1 MILFGSGYL
10 THELCLDTWG
20 LAVLFYTNIFLG
32 APGPQTQG
40 TGHFMDI
47 ASFIGIISGLSLI
60 ISAIFLGG
68 ELHNFVNIPGLM
80 IVFGGTIATTLIT
93 FQFRDVVAAFKAAYF
108 VFSKDKEDP
117 NDAVATMIEL
127 SHMSR
132 RQGLMHLGKI
142 KTSSAFLK
150 KACGLLADGSSE
162 DVIRAALTTEIQSLQ
177 MRHFIVQDVF
187 RKMGIYAPAFGMLGT
202 LIGLVQMLSR
212 LQDPAN
218 IGPAMATA
226 LLTTFYGSL
235 LSTLFFLPIAG
246 KLRSR
251 TVIEIINLEI
261 MREGAISIINNNNP
275 MIIYEKLSSFISTRL
290 RKPMEKMHKKA

>member
-1 MILFGSGYL
+1 
-10 THELCLDTWG
+10 
-20 LAVLFYTNIFLG
+20 
-32 APGPQTQG
+32 
-40 TGHFMDI
+40 MDI
-47 ASFIGIISGLSLI
+47 ASFIGIISGLTLI

-68 ELHNFVNIPGLM
+68 NIYNFINVPGLM
-80 IVFGGTIATTLIT
+80 IVFGGTLATTLIT
-93 FQFRDVVAAFKAAYF
+93 FQFRDVFAAFNAAYF

-117 NDAVATMIEL
+117 NDAVATMIRL
-127 SHMSR
+127 SRISR
-132 RQGLMHLGKI
+132 SQGLLNLAKF
-142 KTSSAFLK
+142 KTRSLFLK

-162 DVIRAALTTEIQSLQ
+162 EVIRAALTTEIQSLQ

-202 LIGLVQMLSR
+202 LIGLVQMLSK

-251 TVIEIINLEI
+251 TVIEIIHLEI
-261 MREGAISIINNNNP
+261 IREGAISIINDNNP
-275 MIIYEKLSSFISTRL
+275 VIIYEKLSSFISSRR
-290 RKPMEKMHKKA
+290 RKPMNQMDKKPAP